1 MFTGG
6 IIATFLNPIQEHL
19 YKRAKKKNGGEVV
32 PEARLYS
39 SLVGT
44 LVFSGGLF
52 WFGWT
57 SFPSILWISTVVAS
71 GVFTIGMFQMY
82 LATFNYLTDSY
93 KRYAASALAA
103 QGFVRSMLGAFF
115 PLFTYQMFTNLGFQ
129 WAGTLLGGIALVLS
143 VIPYALFY
151 YGPSIRAKSLFAKEG
166 ASDNP
171 RLLKKEK
178 RTRRK
183 T

>member
-1 MFTGG
+1 
-6 IIATFLNPIQEHL
+6 
-19 YKRAKKKNGGEVV
+19 
-32 PEARLYS
+32 
-39 SLVGT
+39 
-44 LVFSGGLF
+44 
-52 WFGWT
+52 
-57 SFPSILWISTVVAS
+57 
-71 GVFTIGMFQMY
+71 MFQMY